1 MYWFEQSINSFIYI
15 CSEGILCVFQYVYLN
30 REITYILKSNAF
42 LPNEYLH
49 INCMSHEDCICKA
62 VSLNFVGVCWP
73 DYRV

>member
-1 MYWFEQSINSFIYI
+1 MF
-15 CSEGILCVFQYVYLN
+15 
-30 REITYILKSNAF
+30 NAF
-42 LPNEYLH
+42 LPNEHLH